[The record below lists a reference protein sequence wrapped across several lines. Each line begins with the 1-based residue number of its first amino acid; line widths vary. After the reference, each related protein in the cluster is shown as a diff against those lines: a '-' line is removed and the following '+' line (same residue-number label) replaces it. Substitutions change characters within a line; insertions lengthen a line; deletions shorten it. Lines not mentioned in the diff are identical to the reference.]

1 MRLPRPRTLFGR
13 TLATI
18 ALVSV
23 GFQIFTLAVIA
34 LLLLMPLGQRSA
46 DDLAALM
53 LKTVAEWRAAADPA
67 AYAEQLLA
75 EDGLVIVD
83 AHRSDLP
90 PSGSWLPYRHFLEQA
105 LEQRTGMPLT
115 LLTSLDG
122 QGQSWFWA
130 DLPTLDGPV
139 RVGFA
144 RTRIG
149 VQPPVALIL
158 VLSVGA
164 WVTLLTAIALVRRL
178 TAPLERLSGAA
189 KRLGAGDWP
198 EPVPEQGPE
207 ELASL
212 ATSFN
217 RMVRQVRELVANR
230 TTLLAGISH
239 DLRTPM
245 TQIQLALA
253 MLPGEG
259 GDPELMAGIRR
270 DLDNMNRLIAQFL
283 EISRELEGGG
293 GETVEVG
300 ALLAD
305 LVTQFGL
312 RGTEVTGPGCSGC
325 RHALHALALR
335 RVVANL
341 LENAVRYGDG
351 APVEVTCRCDAGA
364 VEIRVLDRGPGIPAE
379 QLEAVFRPFYRLEG
393 SRSSTTGGS
402 GLGLAVVRQLAS
414 ANGWGLRLEPREGG
428 GMAAVVSVP
437 LETKRTAA
445 QPAAGR

>member
-23 GFQIFTLAVIA
+23 GFQLFTLAVIA
-34 LLLLMPLGQRSA
+34 VLLLMPLGQRSA

-53 LKTVAEWRAAADPA
+53 LKTAAEWRAAADPA
-67 AYAEQLLA
+67 GFAERLHA
-75 EDGLVIVD
+75 EEGLVIV
-83 AHRSDLP
+83 APGPELP
-90 PSGSWLPYRHFLEQA
+90 PSRSWLPYRHFLEQA
-105 LEQRTGMPLT
+105 LEQRTGAPLT
-115 LLTSLDG
+115 LLSSRDAEG
-122 QGQSWFWA
+122 QAWFWA
-130 DLPTLDGPV
+130 DLPSADGPV
-139 RVGFA
+139 RVGFS

-149 VQPPVALIL
+149 VQPPVALLL

-207 ELASL
+207 ELAAL
-212 ATSFN
+212 AASFN

-293 GETVEVG
+293 GETVVVE

-312 RGTEVTGPGCSGC
+312 RGPEVKGPGCSGC

-341 LENAVRYGDG
+341 LENAVRYGEG
-351 APVEVTCRCDAGA
+351 TPVEVTCRCDAGA
-364 VEIRVLDRGPGIPAE
+364 VEIRVLDRGPGIPADR
-379 QLEAVFRPFYRLEG
+379 LEAVFRPFYRLEG
-393 SRSSTTGGS
+393 SRSSATGGS
-402 GLGLAVVRQLAS
+402 GLGLAVARQLAS
-414 ANGWGLRLEPREGG
+414 ANGWGLRLESREGG
-428 GMAAVVSVP
+428 GTAGVISVP
-437 LETKRTAA
+437 LATKPAAA

>member
-34 LLLLMPLGQRSA
+34 VLLLMPLGQRSA

-53 LKTVAEWRAAADPA
+53 LKTAAEWRAAADPA
-67 AYAEQLLA
+67 AFAERLYA
-75 EDGLVIVD
+75 EDGLVIV
-83 AHRSDLP
+83 APRPELP
-90 PSGSWLPYRHFLEQA
+90 PSSSWLPYRHFLEQA
-105 LEQRTGMPLT
+105 LEQRTGAPLT
-115 LLTSLDG
+115 LLSSRDAEG
-122 QGQSWFWA
+122 QAWFWA
-130 DLPTLDGPV
+130 DLPTADGPI
-139 RVGFA
+139 RVGFS

-207 ELASL
+207 ELAAL
-212 ATSFN
+212 AASFN
-217 RMVRQVRELVANR
+217 RMVRRVRELVANR

-253 MLPGEG
+253 MLPDEG

-270 DLDNMNRLIAQFL
+270 DLENMNRLIAQFL

-293 GETVEVG
+293 GETVVVG

-305 LVTQFGL
+305 LATQFGL

-341 LENAVRYGDG
+341 LENAVRYGEG
-351 APVEVTCRCDAGA
+351 APVEITCRCDAGA
-364 VEIRVLDRGPGIPAE
+364 VEIRVLDRGPGIPAD

-428 GMAAVVSVP
+428 GMAAVVNVP
-437 LETKRTAA
+437 LETKRMAV
-445 QPAAGR
+445 QPAPGR